1 MYARWTDMILSSCV
15 GRIDDELVVT
25 SRGVQPHVNERALRV
40 ALKLAF
46 KVGDYRHLN
55 GHRRMTFA
63 EYQELDDTDKMA
75 ARVHALENV
84 TRASDMIVLTRNCG
98 PRKNVAASAVR
109 RANTA
114 KLTTVARPVKH

>member
-1 MYARWTDMILSSCV
+1 
-15 GRIDDELVVT
+15 
-25 SRGVQPHVNERALRV
+25 
-40 ALKLAF
+40 
-46 KVGDYRHLN
+46 
-55 GHRRMTFA
+55 MTFA

-84 TRASDMIVLTRNCG
+84 TRANDMIVLTRNRG